1 MLKELHDHLL
11 ERKPEGA
18 SHDEDA
24 CPLCNVEIA
33 ASDKTETEGGSV
45 KSYTEEEVQALVAS
59 AVKDLEAK
67 VSELQGAQQAS
78 AIEAKISEAK
88 AEAETKVAEL
98 QAELDTTTL
107 KAQKADEEK
116 QEILA
121 WLEAEAKSAEER
133 AALEAR
139 RDERIAKVREVA
151 SFSDEYVEKRAEGWA
166 AMSDEA
172 FEAALEDWKAVAGE
186 KKQGDSK
193 DDSDARIPA
202 ETAMTASRDD
212 KTTGSLLRE
221 VLNLRFEGI
230 DPRTV

>member
-1 MLKELHDHLL
+1 MLKELHDQLL

-18 SHDEDA
+18 SHDEGT

-33 ASDKTETEGGSV
+33 ASQETETEGGSV
-45 KSYTEEEVQALVAS
+45 KSYTEEEVQALLAS
-59 AVKDLEAK
+59 ATKDLEAK
-67 VSELQGAQQAS
+67 VSELQGAQHAS
-78 AIEAKISEAK
+78 AIEAQISEAK

-107 KAQKADEEK
+107 KATRADEEK

-121 WLEAEAKSAEER
+121 WLEAEAKTAEEK

-139 RDERIAKVREVA
+139 RDERVAKVREVA
-151 SFSDEYVEKRAEGWA
+151 SFSDEYVEKRATDWA

-186 KKQGDSK
+186 KKGETSETK
-193 DDSDARIPA
+193 VAT

-212 KTTGSLLRE
+212 NKTASSVLAE
-221 VLNLRFEGI
+221 VLNLRFQGI